1 MKLMNKIFPFV
12 SGRNERK
19 EVVKIAMV
27 IASKNAKS
35 LGFKSISDG
44 ECNTNLQFF
53 VLSIGFL
60 KLFFRKFVLVLN

>member
-1 MKLMNKIFPFV
+1 
-12 SGRNERK
+12 
-19 EVVKIAMV
+19 VKIAMV